1 MEKTVKIPQN
11 VESKDLM
18 KLTSEFVDID
28 ANPISNEFKLDFSEL
43 KYVSAS
49 AVALLDNLIGYLEN
63 KDVKIS
69 VSGIE
74 FKEKMCPISF
84 LRDAGF
90 FEKYL
95 DEPNE
100 IFRIKKTKFIYPIE
114 SLNSTNYEEW
124 TERFSYW
131 ISSIIGVDK
140 NQIATL
146 TVAVKEILNNVN
158 DHANIT
164 TCGIFAQFIEE
175 EKKFHISISDIGVG
189 IPYNVKKFLNDDI
202 SDYETL
208 MWAVEEGNSTKSTP
222 RNRGVGLNY
231 LINNIVENIHG
242 KVEIYSNKANIICKN
257 KGNGIYFYGSDNNIM
272 HPGTLILIK
281 LNKEEILN
289 NLDEEE
295 EFSWEEL

>member
-1 MEKTVKIPQN
+1 MGKTIKIPQN
-11 VESKDLM
+11 VESKELM

-28 ANPISNEFKLDFSEL
+28 ANPVSDEFILDFSGL

-63 KDVKIS
+63 KDVKIG
-69 VSGIE
+69 VTGIE
-74 FKEKMCPISF
+74 FKAKMCPIAF

-95 DEPNE
+95 DEPND
-100 IFRIKKTKFIYPIE
+100 IYKIKKSKFIYPIK
-114 SLNSTNYEEW
+114 SLDSSNYEEW
-124 TERFSYW
+124 TVMFSYW
-131 ISSIIGVDK
+131 IAGIIGVNK
-140 NQIATL
+140 NQISTL

-189 IPYNVKKFLNDDI
+189 IPYNVKRFLKDDI
-202 SDYETL
+202 SDLETL
-208 MWAVEEGNSTKSTP
+208 RWAVKEGNSTKSTP

-231 LINNIVENIHG
+231 LINNIVKNIDG
-242 KVEIYSNKANIICKN
+242 KVEIYSNKASIVCKN
-257 KGNGIYFYGSDNNIM
+257 NENGIYLDGSDNKLM

-281 LNKEEILN
+281 LNEEKLLS
-289 NLDEEE
+289 NLDNEE